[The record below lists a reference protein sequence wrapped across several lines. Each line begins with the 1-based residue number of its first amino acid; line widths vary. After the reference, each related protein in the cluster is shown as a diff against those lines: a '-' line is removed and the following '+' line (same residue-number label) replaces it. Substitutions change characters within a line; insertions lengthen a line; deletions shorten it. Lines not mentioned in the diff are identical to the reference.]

1 MTIPDLRLADALV
14 AACPLATRRVG
25 GATLS
30 YREAGA
36 GPALCLLH
44 GIGNQSGSWV
54 RQLEALGG
62 RFRTVAWDAPGYGES
77 DRLKPE
83 SPSAADYAGALG
95 GLLDALGIARAVLV
109 GSSLGA
115 LIATAF
121 AASRPER
128 TAGLLLLSP
137 AGGYGLADPKD
148 REERLAT
155 RLERLARLGPEG
167 MALEP
172 SPGMLSPT
180 ASAEARALAA
190 WSTARIRSD
199 GYTQAAR
206 MLAHGR
212 LVEDAARYAGRV
224 LVVAASAD
232 TITPPAGCERIARA
246 FPRADYRLLGGA
258 GHLSYLDAPA
268 IVNPIIAD
276 FAASCTQ
283 GVTA

>member
-1 MTIPDLRLADALV
+1 MTLPDLRLADPLV
-14 AACPLATRRVG
+14 AACPPATRRAG
-25 GATLS
+25 GGIVS
-30 YREAGA
+30 YREAGT
-36 GPALCLLH
+36 GPALVLLH

-77 DRLKPE
+77 DRLPAE
-83 SPSAADYAGALG
+83 SPTAADYAGTLAE
-95 GLLDALGIARAVLV
+95 LLDALGIARAVLV

-128 TAGLLLLSP
+128 TAGLLLLNP
-137 AGGYGLADPKD
+137 AGGYGLADPQE

-155 RLERLARLGPEG
+155 RLERLARLGPDG

-172 SPGMLSPT
+172 SPGMLSPM

-190 WSTARIRSD
+190 WSTARIRPD
-199 GYTQAAR
+199 GYAQAAR

-224 LVVAASAD
+224 LVVAGSVD

-246 FPRADYRLLGGA
+246 FPRADYRLLDGP

-268 IVNPIIAD
+268 VVNDIIAG
-276 FAASCTQ
+276 FAASCAR